1 MKNAL
6 LKLWAK
12 LRDVPVEQ
20 GGNAALY
27 LAYIFQLLKTAR
39 KMLMGGAREDHTP
52 YHKRTMVSQA
62 ASSSNMSRCDLPIWQ
77 FLFTKRVSEKST
89 FATN

>member
-1 MKNAL
+1 
-6 LKLWAK
+6 
-12 LRDVPVEQ
+12 
-20 GGNAALY
+20 
-27 LAYIFQLLKTAR
+27 
-39 KMLMGGAREDHTP
+39 MLMGGAREDHTP